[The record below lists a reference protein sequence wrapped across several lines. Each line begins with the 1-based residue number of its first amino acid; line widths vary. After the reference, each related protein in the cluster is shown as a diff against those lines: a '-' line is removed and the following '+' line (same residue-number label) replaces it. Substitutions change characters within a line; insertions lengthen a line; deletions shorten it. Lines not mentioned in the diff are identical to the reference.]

1 MVVFS
6 HRPARRLLSVRL
18 EYPCSRPIQA
28 PRNLMPQPQSRVR
41 FIGSRELHRD
51 LPKVLE
57 SLEDPSHRF
66 VLTIHSKPK
75 AVLIGAEAFLALL
88 RGHTPEDPLLALQ
101 LGALVQGLE
110 SSTSSDE
117 LSEADDE

>member
-1 MVVFS
+1 
-6 HRPARRLLSVRL
+6 
-18 EYPCSRPIQA
+18 
-28 PRNLMPQPQSRVR
+28 MPQPRVR

-57 SLEDPSHRF
+57 SLESPNARY

-88 RGHTPEDPLLALQ
+88 RGHSPEDRLLALQ

-110 SSTSSDE
+110 SSGSGEESTETSTKTRE
-117 LSEADDE
+117 EEAVLLAV

>member
-1 MVVFS
+1 MVMS
-6 HRPARRLLSVRL
+6 H
-18 EYPCSRPIQA
+18 
-28 PRNLMPQPQSRVR
+28 SRVR

-51 LPKVLE
+51 LPKVLDT
-57 SLEDPSHRF
+57 LENPNARY

-88 RGHTPEDPLLALQ
+88 RGHTPEDRLLALQ

-110 SSTSSDE
+110 SGGGSDDLGDTPVESSPGDA
-117 LSEADDE
+117 LVA

>member
-1 MVVFS
+1 
-6 HRPARRLLSVRL
+6 
-18 EYPCSRPIQA
+18 
-28 PRNLMPQPQSRVR
+28 MPSSPSRVR

-57 SLEDPSHRF
+57 NLEDPDSRY

-75 AVLIGAEAFLALL
+75 AVMIGAEAFLSLL
-88 RGHTPEDPLLALQ
+88 RGATPEDRLLALQ

-110 SSTSSDE
+110 AAGVDADE
-117 LSEADDE
+117 RDLVGV

>member
-1 MVVFS
+1 
-6 HRPARRLLSVRL
+6 
-18 EYPCSRPIQA
+18 
-28 PRNLMPQPQSRVR
+28 MPQPRVR

-57 SLEDPSHRF
+57 SLESPNARY

-88 RGHTPEDPLLALQ
+88 RGHSQEDRLLALQ

-110 SSTSSDE
+110 SSGSADE
-117 LSEADDE
+117 LTETPTTVRDEEIELVAV

>member
-1 MVVFS
+1 
-6 HRPARRLLSVRL
+6 
-18 EYPCSRPIQA
+18 
-28 PRNLMPQPQSRVR
+28 MPQPRVR

-57 SLEDPSHRF
+57 SLESPNARY

-88 RGHTPEDPLLALQ
+88 RGHSPEDRLLALQ

-110 SSTSSDE
+110 SSGSDE
-117 LSEADDE
+117 EPTEGPAKTLEKEVELVAV

>member
-1 MVVFS
+1 MV
-6 HRPARRLLSVRL
+6 
-18 EYPCSRPIQA
+18 
-28 PRNLMPQPQSRVR
+28 MPHPRVR
-41 FIGSRELHRD
+41 YIGSRELHRD

-57 SLEDPSHRF
+57 SLENPSARF

-88 RGHTPEDPLLALQ
+88 RGHTPEDRLLALQ

-110 SSTSSDE
+110 ASTSSDDLPE
-117 LSEADDE
+117 VDDEQLREDLVAASV

>member
-1 MVVFS
+1 
-6 HRPARRLLSVRL
+6 
-18 EYPCSRPIQA
+18 
-28 PRNLMPQPQSRVR
+28 MPQPRVR
-41 FIGSRELHRD
+41 YIGSRELHRD

-57 SLEDPSHRF
+57 SLEDPSARY

-88 RGHTPEDPLLALQ
+88 RGHNPEDRLLALQ

-110 SSTSSDE
+110 ASTSHDD
-117 LSEADDE
+117 LTEADEELQVGPVTASV

>member
-1 MVVFS
+1 
-6 HRPARRLLSVRL
+6 
-18 EYPCSRPIQA
+18 
-28 PRNLMPQPQSRVR
+28 MPQPRVR
-41 FIGSRELHRD
+41 YIGSRELHRD

-57 SLEDPSHRF
+57 SLEDPSARF

-88 RGHTPEDPLLALQ
+88 RGHTPEDRLLALQ

-110 SSTSSDE
+110 ASTSSDDLPEADEE
-117 LSEADDE
+117 LSEGLVAASV

>member
-1 MVVFS
+1 M
-6 HRPARRLLSVRL
+6 
-18 EYPCSRPIQA
+18 
-28 PRNLMPQPQSRVR
+28 PQSRVR

-57 SLEDPSHRF
+57 NLENPDARC

-75 AVLIGAEAFLALL
+75 AVLIGAEAFLSIL
-88 RGHTPEDPLLALQ
+88 RGASPEDRLLALQ

-110 SSTSSDE
+110 SSAGSDSVESEERRKTWSRSE
-117 LSEADDE
+117 LAVTPLRGRR